1 MTGSSSLLL
10 VADGERADQFFDL
23 TGDGTDERLRAWLA
37 PDTDDAFL
45 VTWDGSGDPV
55 LLTEYLD
62 ADRDPTTN
70 AVEDLVAMAGTDGY
84 VNNSDFSHPLY
95 LWFDQDTDG
104 VADTGEMQA
113 LNFTGQGIDVS
124 QFDDVIVTDTATG
137 SIIAASS
144 VPGVIE
150 ATYGTN
156 NLSLADAVVR
166 DVFLP
171 VDAPSVGASVV
182 DMDAGLVTF
191 G

>member
-1 MTGSSSLLL
+1 MVDVSGDGLQFTSL

-45 VTWDGSGDPV
+45 VTWDGAGDPV

-144 VPGVIE
+144 VPG
-150 ATYGTN
+150 
-156 NLSLADAVVR
+156 
-166 DVFLP
+166 
-171 VDAPSVGASVV
+171 
-182 DMDAGLVTF
+182 
-191 G
+191 

>member
-1 MTGSSSLLL
+1 MVDVSGDGLQFVSL

-62 ADRDPTTN
+62 ADGDPTTN
-70 AVEDLVAMAGTDGY
+70 AVEDLIAMAGTDGY
-84 VNNSDFSHPLY
+84 VNNSDFSNDLY
-95 LWFDQDTDG
+95 LWFDRDTDG
-104 VADTGEMQA
+104 EADAGEMEA

-124 QFDDVIVTDTATG
+124 WFDDVVVTDAATG

-150 ATYGTN
+150 ATYGTTHI
-156 NLSLADAVVR
+156 ACGR
-166 DVFLP
+166 GGP
-171 VDAPSVGASVV
+171 
-182 DMDAGLVTF
+182 
-191 G
+191 